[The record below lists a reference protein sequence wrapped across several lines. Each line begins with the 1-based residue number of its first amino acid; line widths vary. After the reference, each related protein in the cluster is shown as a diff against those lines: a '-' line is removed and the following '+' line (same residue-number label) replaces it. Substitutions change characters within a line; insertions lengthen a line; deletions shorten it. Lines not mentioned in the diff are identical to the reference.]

1 MTGQGALTPAIGCAA
16 GVQAGWCNGSPAHSL
31 QLSLITFATSGK
43 TLEQGALQSKQAEGA
58 FDLLHDNDVD
68 DIHQH

>member
-1 MTGQGALTPAIGCAA
+1 MTGQGALTPAMGGAA
-16 GVQAGWCNGSPAHSL
+16 GVQAGPCNGSPAHSL
-31 QLSLITFATSGK
+31 QLSSITFATSGK
-43 TLEQGALQSKQAEGA
+43 VLKQEALQAKQAEGA